1 MSGDNPIPVL
11 TEVLHKP
18 AVAAV
23 EPSAD
28 LASLQAS
35 LCAASL
41 QLAEAR
47 LRDACREAEHV
58 LLERVMRELR
68 AELPV
73 IVRDVI
79 NDYLKK

>member
-18 AVAAV
+18 AAKTAEPAAAL
-23 EPSAD
+23 ED
-28 LASLQAS
+28 LQER

-41 QLAEAR
+41 QFAEER
-47 LRDACREAEHV
+47 LREATREAAHV
-58 LLERVMRELR
+58 LLERVMGELR